1 MKAKQRALSA
11 ITSRRP
17 ATKRRLLSQW
27 ARGHNL
33 VSAEL
38 PEVEGKLMRIGEKTK
53 FRGQTYLCVEQTSY
67 LNHRDQWVPLW
78 ILLSHCAECRSPF
91 TIKVSRSNL
100 KRRDFNRR
108 CQKHKRP
115 GVRVSV

>member
-1 MKAKQRALSA
+1 
-11 ITSRRP
+11 
-17 ATKRRLLSQW
+17 
-27 ARGHNL
+27 
-33 VSAEL
+33 
-38 PEVEGKLMRIGEKTK
+38 MRIGEKTK